1 MIKSF
6 WSKIKNIVGL
16 KNVTFLSTSSLV
28 GNAIAMLFWL
38 YVADVLG
45 VEEYGKLGYLI
56 GIASIA
62 ASMTL
67 FGGENAII
75 VYTAKGVKIQPPVYL
90 ISLFSSAVAAVVLFV
105 MFSDFG
111 VSIFVFGYVIF
122 SLITNELL
130 GKKLYKNWSY
140 HFVIQKI
147 LMITL
152 SLAFYYIIGPPGVI
166 LGIGLSFLP
175 FSRRLYFVFKEKT
188 IDFEVLKGKLGFILN
203 QYVINFLSIF
213 KTQIDK
219 LLIVAMFGYVLLGNY
234 FLAIQIIGFLIIIP
248 GAIFRYLLPEASSGS
263 ETRSMKILVCITAV
277 IFTLVGI
284 FVAPSGIEL
293 FFPQFSD
300 SVHLIPILSLAVIP
314 AAVKDIFTAQILAK
328 EKSKFLIFAN
338 ILALAVFLLGIFTLG
353 EFFGII
359 GVAIAFIISYSVYTL
374 FLIIVS
380 YKFIK

>member
-1 MIKSF
+1 M
-6 WSKIKNIVGL
+6 
-16 KNVTFLSTSSLV
+16 
-28 GNAIAMLFWL
+28 
-38 YVADVLG
+38 
-45 VEEYGKLGYLI
+45 
-56 GIASIA
+56 
-62 ASMTL
+62 
-67 FGGENAII
+67 
-75 VYTAKGVKIQPPVYL
+75 
-90 ISLFSSAVAAVVLFV
+90 
-105 MFSDFG
+105 
-111 VSIFVFGYVIF
+111 
-122 SLITNELL
+122 
-130 GKKLYKNWSY
+130 
-140 HFVIQKI
+140 
-147 LMITL
+147 
-152 SLAFYYIIGPPGVI
+152 
-166 LGIGLSFLP
+166 
-175 FSRRLYFVFKEKT
+175 YFVFKEKT

-248 GAIFRYLLPEASSGS
+248 GAIFRYLLPEDSSGS
-263 ETRSMKILVCITAV
+263 DTRSMKILVCIIAV

-284 FVAPSGIEL
+284 FVAPFGIEL
-293 FFPQFSD
+293 VFPQFSD